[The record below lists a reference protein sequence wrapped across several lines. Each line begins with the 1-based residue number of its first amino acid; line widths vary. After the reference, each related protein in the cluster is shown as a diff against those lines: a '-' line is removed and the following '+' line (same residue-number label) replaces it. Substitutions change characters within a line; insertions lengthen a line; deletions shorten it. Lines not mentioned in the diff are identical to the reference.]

1 MRTTVTTRGFLRDGA
16 FGASKGEPAAKE
28 KGDGF
33 GSFTLSSRVASRSR
47 RAVSPRRCLV
57 RSGPIPIATP
67 ADGSSPSSRR
77 ESRDEPESRHEP
89 SEPRPSEPR
98 RSEPRPSEL
107 RPGSRPAGGSREDW
121 RERRPG

>member
-33 GSFTLSSRVASRSR
+33 GSSASGSALSSRVASRSR

-98 RSEPRPSEL
+98 ASEL